1 MKIDID
7 AIIAEVKEVMME
19 AVGLLLNMICLQDD
33 KQKADDSDIR
43 FLRRE
48 YYLDLMDGRFGVV
61 GCLFGLSL
69 MRRERK
75 SKASMGNRS

>member
-1 MKIDID
+1 MKIDND
-7 AIIAEVKEVMME
+7 AVVEEFKEIMIE
-19 AVGLLLNMICLQDD
+19 AVGLLLNMICLQDV
-33 KQKADDSDIR
+33 KQMTNDSDIR
-43 FLRRE
+43 VLRRE
-48 YYLDLMDGRFGVV
+48 YYLDLMDGKYGVV

>member
-7 AIIAEVKEVMME
+7 AVVAEFKEIMMD
-19 AVGLLLNMICLQDD
+19 AVGLLLHMICLQDD

-43 FLRRE
+43 FQRRE